1 MIDRLRDIVL
11 LASEDAQAAED
22 AKDAEDAEAADAA
35 SLPSL
40 RLMAAHLLVAAA
52 VGVTA
57 SRVRARP
64 PRRAGG
70 IVGTAESAEERA
82 ASPVAVWAPVLIGPL
97 AAAAQLVHLNRPS
110 ATTRTAMRVLNAA
123 VLSLG
128 AAELLDNALGTARN
142 GELIS
147 NAPLVFG
154 SAGLLGM
161 LLDREEARLDA
172 RQAWLRRRAEV
183 AERLI
188 SRRGARLDRVVVHV

>member
-1 MIDRLRDIVL
+1 
-11 LASEDAQAAED
+11 
-22 AKDAEDAEAADAA
+22 
-35 SLPSL
+35 
-40 RLMAAHLLVAAA
+40 
-52 VGVTA
+52 
-57 SRVRARP
+57 
-64 PRRAGG
+64 
-70 IVGTAESAEERA
+70 
-82 ASPVAVWAPVLIGPL
+82 L